1 MNLNAEEILAQHSQ
15 IAVLTLDVFDT
26 VVTRAVAQPTHVFAH
41 MEEHLVSMHGRV
53 WKGFALRRVRAE
65 HRARALK
72 AISHPA
78 HDVTLREILQNLASD
93 AAHVLSR
100 EEVAMLDE
108 LEHSTEIQLARPV
121 VLGCTLA
128 ELARTRGLDVY
139 FVSDNYMSSAHIVN
153 MLQAVGLQW
162 VQPGQVFVSS
172 EHGAMKSGVLS
183 RSLRVEGP
191 TLWETVARIIQ
202 TKQDSGAIA
211 PISANV
217 NGRCLHVGDNVLA
230 DGFIPQQYGFRTH
243 LDLSMLSSHR
253 VMENTTPA
261 VLPLSRIEA
270 WQRDKSANGI
280 VDVAASIGSG
290 LVAMVIAAQILDI
303 QRVMQHRKITGVH
316 FVARDGYLAHQVWSS
331 LQSSGSQLPPAS
343 YMAFSRSVAWRARL
357 TEVNESTIAR
367 FIGDDEELTVERL
380 ERRVGCALMSD
391 HARTEALSAGVAR
404 TVLVKN
410 ADAIVAAS
418 VQLRM
423 RMVQHLRSCG
433 VLEPGHH
440 LVVDLGWTG
449 SSLADLADIVREET
463 NGASVVEGRL
473 TGLYW
478 DASAN
483 RPRIALNGFAMDE
496 FHSVDDN
503 LRLLGMLK
511 MLEVLMTAPHGSVIG
526 YGDAS
531 TGFAPVYADSPVE
544 RIAYDTVI
552 ANIARAAAS
561 SARDLVMGTH
571 PSGVVAADITGA
583 SVWAAMMQV
592 GHTPRLEEVECL
604 APLRQIS
611 AIDHEGE
618 GLPLVM
624 DIPAWAGKYADPTRI
639 TDTLIHGHWVQ
650 GTLCQWRQEERYG
663 EWVSN
668 IQRVLPFVNQQWVH
682 SSSSETENNR

>member
-1 MNLNAEEILAQHSQ
+1 MN
-15 IAVLTLDVFDT
+15 D
-26 VVTRAVAQPTHVFAH
+26 
-41 MEEHLVSMHGRV
+41 
-53 WKGFALRRVRAE
+53 
-65 HRARALK
+65 
-72 AISHPA
+72 
-78 HDVTLREILQNLASD
+78 
-93 AAHVLSR
+93 
-100 EEVAMLDE
+100 
-108 LEHSTEIQLARPV
+108 
-121 VLGCTLA
+121 
-128 ELARTRGLDVY
+128 
-139 FVSDNYMSSAHIVN
+139 
-153 MLQAVGLQW
+153 
-162 VQPGQVFVSS
+162 
-172 EHGAMKSGVLS
+172 
-183 RSLRVEGP
+183 
-191 TLWETVARIIQ
+191 
-202 TKQDSGAIA
+202 
-211 PISANV
+211 
-217 NGRCLHVGDNVLA
+217 RCLHVGDNVLA
-230 DGFIPQQYGFRTH
+230 DGFIPQQYGFLTH

-253 VMENTTPA
+253 VMGNTTPA
-261 VLPLSRIEA
+261 VLPFSRIEA
-270 WQRDKSANGI
+270 WQRDKAANGI
-280 VDVAASIGSG
+280 VDVATSIGSG
-290 LVAMVIAAQILDI
+290 LVAMVVAAQIVDI
-303 QRVMQHRKITGVH
+303 QCVMQHREIAGVH
-316 FVARDGYLAHQVWSS
+316 FVARDGYLAHQVWGS

-367 FIGDDEELTVERL
+367 FIGDDEELTMERL
-380 ERRVGCALMSD
+380 ERRVGCALVSE
-391 HARTEALSAGVAR
+391 HSRSKVLPAGIAR

-418 VQLRM
+418 AELRM

-433 VLEPGHH
+433 LLVPGHH

-483 RPRIALNGFAMDE
+483 RTRIALNGFAMDE

-531 TGFAPVYADSPVE
+531 TGFAPVYADSPAE

-552 ANIARAAAS
+552 SDIARAAVS

-592 GHTPRLEEVECL
+592 GHTPRIEELECL

-611 AIDHEGE
+611 AIDHEGD
-618 GLPLVM
+618 GLSLVM
-624 DIPAWAGKYADPTRI
+624 NIPAWAGKYADPTRI

-668 IQRVLPFVNQQWVH
+668 IQRVLPFVNPQWVQ
-682 SSSSETENNR
+682 SSSSETQSNR

>member
-15 IAVLTLDVFDT
+15 ITVLTLDVFDT

-41 MEEHLVSMHGRV
+41 MEEHLVSTHGRV

-108 LEHSTEIQLARPV
+108 LEHRTEVELARPV
-121 VLGCTLA
+121 VLGCALA

-153 MLQAVGLQW
+153 MLHAVGLHW
-162 VQPGQVFVSS
+162 VEPGQVFVSS

-191 TLWETVARIIQ
+191 TLWEIVARSICM
-202 TKQDSGAIA
+202 KNESAA
-211 PISANV
+211 PIAANV

-230 DGFIPQQYGFRTH
+230 DGFVPQQYGFLTH

-253 VMENTTPA
+253 AMENTTPA
-261 VLPLSRIEA
+261 VLPCSRIEA

-280 VDVAASIGSG
+280 IDVAASIGSG
-290 LVAMVIAAQILDI
+290 LVAMVVAAQILDI
-303 QRVMQHRKITGVH
+303 QRVMQHRKIAGVH

-380 ERRVGCALMSD
+380 ERRVGCALVSD

-418 VQLRM
+418 AELRM

-473 TGLYW
+473 TGMYW

-511 MLEVLMTAPHGSVIG
+511 MIEVLMTAPHGSVVDFA
-526 YGDAS
+526 DAS
-531 TGFAPVYADSPVE
+531 KNFQPIFVE
-544 RIAYDTVI
+544 TQPELVAYEKLI
-552 ANIARAAAS
+552 GQIGQ
-561 SARDLVMGTH
+561 LV
-571 PSGVVAADITGA
+571 
-583 SVWAAMMQV
+583 
-592 GHTPRLEEVECL
+592 
-604 APLRQIS
+604 
-611 AIDHEGE
+611 
-618 GLPLVM
+618 
-624 DIPAWAGKYADPTRI
+624 
-639 TDTLIHGHWVQ
+639 
-650 GTLCQWRQEERYG
+650 
-663 EWVSN
+663 
-668 IQRVLPFVNQQWVH
+668 
-682 SSSSETENNR
+682 